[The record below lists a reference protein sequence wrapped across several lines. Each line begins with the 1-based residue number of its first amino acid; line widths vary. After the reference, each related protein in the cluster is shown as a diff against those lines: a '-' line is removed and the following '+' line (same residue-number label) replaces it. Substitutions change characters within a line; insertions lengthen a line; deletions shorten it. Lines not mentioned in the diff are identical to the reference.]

1 MGSNLKL
8 SKKKEKE
15 LIKKFGHIP
24 TKEEIFEHI
33 KASQERMIWALGKA
47 METAPDDPKIRQQLL
62 EAVEKATTLRDAIY
76 KEVLKEETPPLPKI
90 SGKPKNRKDD

>member
-1 MGSNLKL
+1 MSGNLKL
-8 SKKKEKE
+8 SKIKEKE

-24 TKEEIFEHI
+24 TKEEIFERI

-62 EAVEKATTLRDAIY
+62 EAVEKATNLREAIY

-90 SGKPKNRKDD
+90 SSKTKNSRND